1 MILLFAVFLFMN
13 KFMCDVLFGWLL
25 VFDVICLVPSML
37 LSKHPFQFDLVKI
50 NIAFSLCQGGINAAL
65 GNMEPDDWRWHM

>member
-1 MILLFAVFLFMN
+1 MILLFVVFLFMN

-25 VFDVICLVPSML
+25 VFDVIWLVPSML

-50 NIAFSLCQGGINAAL
+50 NIALSSCQGGINAAL